1 MICELAIIHKSNVD
15 KFSFSLPNYKLDI
28 LFLVVETELEIL
40 LSVVGTKLEILFLV
54 VGNELEILF
63 SVVEAELFALDL
75 EDLAKLWRAAEEDGH
90 AALPVLAHL

>member
-1 MICELAIIHKSNVD
+1 M
-15 KFSFSLPNYKLDI
+15 
-28 LFLVVETELEIL
+28 VVETELEIRD
-40 LSVVGTKLEILFLV
+40 SVVGTELEIILLV
-54 VGNELEILF
+54 VGTELEILL